1 METVEIL
8 SSLVHGKSHIIF
20 KEVKKNPCSGVIYV
34 PKDYIGRKVSVVILD
49 ED

>member
-1 METVEIL
+1 MDYKEFL
-8 SSLVHGKSHIIF
+8 SNLISGKSKIIF

-34 PKDYIGRKVSVVILD
+34 PKDYIGRKVSVIILD